1 MLLLDCV
8 ELSQACEAHSV
19 SLFRE
24 TFVPP
29 VGDSTRAF
37 SSPERRIFRYV
48 WLRMTDAARISS
60 WFVSSCQL
68 KEPPRNGVLSLYVL
82 YSSACHPFYSVTP
95 PTTYMKQLD
104 FTYPLV
110 LPKMYSYWGAQRRWS
125 SHGILSGFL
134 RTNNTTQKYWM
145 NAHTQD

>member
-48 WLRMTDAARISS
+48 WSLMTDAARISS
-60 WFVSSCQL
+60 
-68 KEPPRNGVLSLYVL
+68 
-82 YSSACHPFYSVTP
+82 
-95 PTTYMKQLD
+95 
-104 FTYPLV
+104 
-110 LPKMYSYWGAQRRWS
+110 
-125 SHGILSGFL
+125 
-134 RTNNTTQKYWM
+134 
-145 NAHTQD
+145 